1 MMITALKNNHKDK
14 MPNAKKS
21 AMALQ
26 AIQNKQTISEIARE
40 HACSRTTVYKHKEIA
55 LTAANNAFVEHDD
68 GVLFYIPVTKSLI
81 QAVVIALFLICG
93 SSYRGIMAFLK
104 TIFNYSLSLGAVFNI
119 IDEAAGKAAA
129 INESYDLSSI
139 QTSAA
144 DELFHRN
151 KPILAVVDIESRFC
165 PLLVNADDRDYETW
179 GIHLFDLQARG
190 YAPKTS
196 ILDGAKGLIKGHE
209 IALPETVLRHDHFH
223 FISDLKDCGRFLK
236 NQVASSTTKALK
248 LFKREE
254 KSRNLQKKKEF
265 SNALSEALTRLSS
278 LEEICERFKLLAQWM
293 QHDVLQL
300 AGHPPEDRAMLYDFI
315 VSEMTVLA
323 SQHPH
328 RIEAIVTSLHHQR
341 EALLEVTNEL
351 NALFLNLAQHYHVSI
366 ETIWA
371 VCYTARYGI
380 DSCKYNEQSSALE
393 SLIGEQYDEIEDAV
407 LLILETTHRCSS
419 MVENLNS
426 RVRPYLDERKEIS
439 QKLLGL
445 IQFYLNHKPFM
456 RSKHERLV
464 NKTPAQAM
472 TGKPHKPWLE
482 MLGFECFQRQAA

>member
-1 MMITALKNNHKDK
+1 
-14 MPNAKKS
+14 
-21 AMALQ
+21 
-26 AIQNKQTISEIARE
+26 
-40 HACSRTTVYKHKEIA
+40 
-55 LTAANNAFVEHDD
+55 
-68 GVLFYIPVTKSLI
+68 
-81 QAVVIALFLICG
+81 
-93 SSYRGIMAFLK
+93 
-104 TIFNYSLSLGAVFNI
+104 
-119 IDEAAGKAAA
+119 
-129 INESYDLSSI
+129 
-139 QTSAA
+139 
-144 DELFHRN
+144 
-151 KPILAVVDIESRFC
+151 
-165 PLLVNADDRDYETW
+165 
-179 GIHLFDLQARG
+179 
-190 YAPKTS
+190 
-196 ILDGAKGLIKGHE
+196 
-209 IALPETVLRHDHFH
+209 
-223 FISDLKDCGRFLK
+223 
-236 NQVASSTTKALK
+236 
-248 LFKREE
+248 
-254 KSRNLQKKKEF
+254 
-265 SNALSEALTRLSS
+265 
-278 LEEICERFKLLAQWM
+278 M

-328 RIEAIVTSLHHQR
+328 RIEAIVNSLHHQR

-351 NALFLNLAQHYHVSI
+351 NALFLKLAQHYHVSI

-371 VCYTARYGI
+371 VCYTARYGM
-380 DSCKYNEQSSALE
+380 DGCKYNEQSSALE

-426 RVRPYLDERKEIS
+426 RVRPYLDERKAIS